1 MIYIVDIKN
10 FIQYSEKE
18 SPIFRKYLF
27 FFAFIFFKTFIFHPI
42 VKFFQFPSKTIR

>member
-27 FFAFIFFKTFIFHPI
+27 FIFFKTFIFHPI